1 MDWNFLDKMDK
12 NFLYAYAED
21 LFSSNKNSSNYM
33 KFYTNA
39 ETEHQETQEILYD
52 ETKKKEACYIIWFVY
67 RYVLGCETLE
77 QALEYATT
85 ATFKKYK
92 LQSILRHGG
101 YVHIGLGSDKI
112 GLYSEADISVI
123 LEIIYNR
130 YDFFE
135 ELDCFLRHTEG
146 NSNGVRRKKAKNAMK
161 LALSFLKEKEPE
173 HYAAINPDIIRKYG
187 GDDKTDETSEQNN

>member
-21 LFSSNKNSSNYM
+21 LFSSSKPNYM
-33 KFYTNA
+33 KFYTTNI

-67 RYVLGCETLE
+67 RYILKCETLE
-77 QALEYATT
+77 QALEYATM

-92 LQSILRHGG
+92 LKNILHWE
-101 YVHIGLGSDKI
+101 YVHIGLGSDRI